1 MANFSRY
8 FEQGVKNTLLVKN
21 GVNFFHK
28 GPWVQIYGET
38 EIDRWHVGDFSSANY
53 LITVEYNSNKKET
66 LQVLV
71 VARPDQA
78 NYIVYGRVAIDDEII
93 NISATVNNSYL
104 SLKISPKIAD
114 YSGAKLLFQ
123 ATYSGTIADLTVASP
138 LTYLVPDTS
147 GSGGSGSGGSGG
159 GGSTEI
165 DLSAIAQSIIPST
178 NSTYDLGTN
187 IKRWEDLYIDGVIDL
202 GGVIIGKDVTGNAID
217 LPAGTTINGVE
228 ITGFNRISVS
238 GQNDIVADSASDR
251 LTFVAGSG
259 ISISTSPTTDAITI
273 TNTGGSGSSS
283 GGSTS
288 SNNFATIAVSGQ
300 SNVVADK
307 PNDILTLVA
316 GTNITLTTNSA
327 SDTITISSTGGGSGG
342 AVSTA
347 TKVLVP
353 PITSGSYPLVVS
365 QGTDTLTG
373 QSLFAKTTVTL
384 DTATDTLTVTA
395 TASLWA
401 DLAEN
406 YLADNTYH
414 PVTVLEFAGDNEV
427 TLASDET
434 TKVAGVVTTNPA
446 HLMNSGLTGDFIV
459 AIALQGRVPCK
470 VRGNIRK
477 GDMLVSAGDGFA
489 RPTASP
495 KMGTVIG
502 KALENFNGVE
512 GIIEVA
518 VGRL

>member
-28 GPWVQIYGET
+28 GPWIQIYGET
-38 EIDRWHVGDFSSANY
+38 EIDRWHVGDFSSASY

-104 SLKISPKIAD
+104 SLKISPKIDD
-114 YSGAKLLFQ
+114 YSGAKLLFK
-123 ATYSGTIADLTVASP
+123 ASYSGTIADLSVASP
-138 LTYLVPDTS
+138 LTYLVPDDS
-147 GSGGSGSGGSGG
+147 GSGGSGSGGSSG
-159 GGSTEI
+159 GGSSEI

-187 IKRWEDLYIDGVIDL
+187 VKRWEDLYIDGVIDL
-202 GGVIIGKDVTGNAID
+202 GGVVIGKDITGNAID
-217 LPAGTTINGVE
+217 LPAGTTINGTE
-228 ITGFNRISVS
+228 ITGFNKVSVS
-238 GQNDIVADSASDR
+238 GQSDIVADSAGDR

-259 ISISTSPTTDAITI
+259 ISISTNPTTDAITF
-273 TNTGGSGSSS
+273 TSTGGGSSS
-283 GGSTS
+283 GGTTS

-327 SDTITISSTGGGSGG
+327 SDTITISSTATGSSSGGG
-342 AVSTA
+342 TA
-347 TKVLVP
+347 TKVIIP
-353 PITSGSYPLVVS
+353 EITSGSYPLVVS
-365 QGTDTLTG
+365 QGVDTLTG
-373 QSLFAKTTVTL
+373 QFLYAKSSVTL

-395 TASLWA
+395 TAAKWA

-406 YLADNTYH
+406 YLADNHYDPGTVLAFGGDYE
-414 PVTVLEFAGDNEV
+414 VTVA
-427 TLASDET
+427 ADET
-434 TKVAGVVTTNPA
+434 NKVAGVVTTNPA
-446 HLMNSGLTGDFIV
+446 YLMNSELTGSFV
-459 AIALQGRVPCK
+459 AAIALQGRVPCK
-470 VRGNIRK
+470 VRGNICK
-477 GDMLVSAGDGFA
+477 GDMLVSGGDGFA
-489 RPTASP
+489 RPTTSP
-495 KMGTVIG
+495 KIGTIIG
-502 KALENFNGVE
+502 KALEDFNGVE
-512 GIIEVA
+512 GVIEVA